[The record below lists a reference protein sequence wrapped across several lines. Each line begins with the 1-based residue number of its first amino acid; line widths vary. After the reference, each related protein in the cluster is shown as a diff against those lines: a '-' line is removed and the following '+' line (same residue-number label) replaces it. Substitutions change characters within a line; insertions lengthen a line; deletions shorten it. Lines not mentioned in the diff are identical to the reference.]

1 MTYVSG
7 FLTPVEETRKDEYI
21 QSAREAWPLFKEYGA
36 LEQMEAWGDN
46 VPEGKHTDF
55 RRAVDLKA
63 GETVCFSWIL
73 WPDKATSDACEASMQ
88 ADERWQH
95 MKMPFDGKRMVFG
108 GFQAIVE
115 EKA

>member
-7 FLTPVEETRKDEYI
+7 FLTPVEETRKEEYI
-21 QSAREAWPLFKEYGA
+21 QSAKASWPLFKEYGA

-46 VPEGKHTDF
+46 VPEGKQTDF
-55 RRAVDLKA
+55 RRAVDLKD

-73 WPDKATSDACEASMQ
+73 WPDKATSDACEVAMES
-88 ADERWQH
+88 DERWQA
-95 MKMPFDGKRMVFG
+95 MKMPFDVQRMMFG
-108 GFQAIVE
+108 GFQPIVE